1 MLQLISVGYDLRARN
16 SEETWMDGGMV
27 PRLKLRAV
35 VFRLGKGKDRTRIDH
50 IDICS
55 QSALVSF
62 FDCNSLQAYCMLWCV
77 DTLEMTG

>member
-1 MLQLISVGYDLRARN
+1 MSR
-16 SEETWMDGGMV
+16 
-27 PRLKLRAV
+27 PKLRAV
-35 VFRLGKGKDRTRIDH
+35 VFCLGKDRTRIDH

>member
-55 QSALVSF
+55 QS
-62 FDCNSLQAYCMLWCV
+62 
-77 DTLEMTG
+77 T

>member
-1 MLQLISVGYDLRARN
+1 MLQLTSVGYVLRVRN

-27 PRLKLRAV
+27 SRPKLRAV
-35 VFRLGKGKDRTRIDH
+35 VFCLGKDRTRIDH